1 MVCNARRPLVAHV
14 FRPADGRR
22 AALKGCAT
30 CLLVFVLDVV
40 SVLHAQVLTS
50 QYDNAR
56 TGTTLTETTLTPA
69 NVNVERF
76 GKIFSWKV
84 DGDVYAQPLY
94 APRVTIPGK
103 GIHDVVFIAT
113 EHDSVYAFDAAGQPR
128 EPLWHVNLLKPGE
141 TTVPAADVRCPFIAP
156 EVGITPTPA
165 IDAATGTI
173 YVLARSKTQGA
184 AGPRYVQRLHA
195 LAIATGADKAGSPA
209 DIDASVKGTGAG
221 SVDGRVPFDPL
232 RELARAGLLLDGG
245 QVYLTWGSSC
255 DVGPYHGWVMAYDAR
270 TLRQTAVLNTSPD
283 AAESGIW
290 QSDMAPAADG
300 RGHVYVATGNG
311 VFDAA
316 SGGRNYGD
324 TLLKLRGSDLS
335 VVDAFTPSNQ
345 AELNARDWDLGSG
358 GPILLPEHSGKRL
371 LLIAGKRAPLH
382 VLNANNLKVG
392 ALQSMSIGGGAYA
405 AAAFWHG
412 HVFFAATND
421 SLQDFPAAGGA
432 LSDRPAASSQQ
443 RFINPGA
450 GPVVSANG
458 ARDAIVWLIET
469 KVWNDYAS
477 TKASILRAYDATNV
491 ARELFNSEENSARD
505 RAGVTVR
512 FTIPPVANG
521 RVYIGTKGEVDV
533 YGLLAPSR

>member
-1 MVCNARRPLVAHV
+1 MSTIERKERKANV
-14 FRPADGRR
+14 FFSAFAAFAAFAFFR
-22 AALKGCAT
+22 ASQAT
-30 CLLVFVLDVV
+30 LG
-40 SVLHAQVLTS
+40 AQVLTS
-50 QYDNAR
+50 QYNNAR

-69 NVNVERF
+69 NVTVEKF

-84 DGDVYAQPLY
+84 DGDVYAQPLFV
-94 APRVTIPGK
+94 PRVTIPGK
-103 GIHDVVFIAT
+103 GVHDVVYIAT
-113 EHDSVYAFDAAGQPR
+113 EHDSVYAFDAAGRPS

-141 TTVPAADVRCPFIAP
+141 TTVPAQDVRCPFIAP

-165 IDAATGTI
+165 IDATTGTI
-173 YVLARSKTQGA
+173 YVLARSKEQGA
-184 AGPRYVQRLHA
+184 SGPRYPQRLHA
-195 LAIATGADKAGSPA
+195 LAIATGAQQPGSPVE
-209 DIDASVKGTGAG
+209 IDASVKGTGAG
-221 SVDGRVPFDPL
+221 SVDGRVTFDHL
-232 RELARAGLLLDGG
+232 RELPRAGLLLAAG

-270 TLRQTAVLNTSPD
+270 TLHQTAVLNTSPD

-290 QSDMAPAADG
+290 QSDMAPAADD

-324 TLLKLRGSDLS
+324 TLLKLRGSDLAI
-335 VVDAFTPSNQ
+335 VDAFTPANQ

-358 GPILLPEHSGKRL
+358 GPILLPEQSGKRL

-382 VLNANNLKVG
+382 VLNANNLKEG
-392 ALQSMSIGGGAYA
+392 ALQSVPIGGGAYA
-405 AAAFWHG
+405 AAAYWNG

-421 SLQDFPAAGGA
+421 SLQDFPAARGA
-432 LSDRPAASSQQ
+432 LADRPAATSQQ
-443 RFINPGA
+443 RFVNPGA

-458 ARDAIVWLIET
+458 TRDAIVWLIET
-469 KVWNDYAS
+469 KVWNDFAS

-491 ARELFNSEENSARD
+491 ARELFNSEQNSVRD

-512 FTIPPVANG
+512 FTIPTVANG
-521 RVYIGTKGEVDV
+521 RVYIGAKGEVDV
-533 YGLLAPSR
+533 YGLITPAR